1 MGDPSFVSASSRNA
15 EVIGGKKVSK
25 INLVASS
32 PKAKAFPLSAKRH
45 ITLLSHGKIGCG
57 AAAHVAIF
65 LLKVAALET
74 VRRVSKAKCPFVW
87 RGIQALQVI
96 CYPPLNMIQRWAPL
110 KCLISGMQILS
121 RPLLVISIAEA
132 LSDQSESSDET
143 SDDINDTPAYS
154 EIQSELSSIHSSPDS
169 RTCDEASPSL
179 ASENWLI
186 QLHND
191 LKNQGISL
199 PERINEDELRR
210 FYTAADGDLSC
221 LLASIKKT
229 IRWRETYRILSEEE
243 LEIWSNMVFWH
254 GFDMEHRPC
263 LIVRL
268 GIACLNLPSHDR
280 AWFAQAIIS
289 QVEHGILYLVD
300 AENPHITVLVDCEG
314 LSPLRI
320 PMQLLRSCSSL
331 LQDHFPNRLGCLLVI
346 RLPPVVRVITQ
357 TFTQILKPGTRKKVK
372 IIGVMSRK
380 VLSDYLQTLPS
391 YLGGNCTCTKCSKIN
406 IRDKRPHTNETD
418 RIQPYADVGDDEDL
432 PSPRFLHLDDTDMD
446 SSCHKDWLILR
457 AAPFSFPREPMCSE
471 CAHGRTSCIYGCV

>member
-1 MGDPSFVSASSRNA
+1 MGDPFVSASSRNA
-15 EVIGGKKVSK
+15 GVIGGKKVSK

-32 PKAKAFPLSAKRH
+32 AKAKAFPQSANRH
-45 ITLLSHGKIGCG
+45 IALLSHGKIGGG
-57 AAAHVAIF
+57 AAADVALF

-87 RGIQALQVI
+87 RGLQALQVI
-96 CYPPLNMIQRWAPL
+96 CYPPLKLIQRWAPF
-110 KCLISGMQILS
+110 KGLIRGMQMLS

-132 LSDQSESSDET
+132 LSDQLKSTDEPSDVV
-143 SDDINDTPAYS
+143 NDTPAYS
-154 EIQSELSSIHSSPDS
+154 EIHSELSSMHSSTDS
-169 RTCDEASPSL
+169 RTCDEASPAH

-191 LKNQGISL
+191 LENQGISL

-243 LEIWSNMVFWH
+243 LEIWSDMVFWH
-254 GFDMEHRPC
+254 GFDMQHRPC

-268 GIACLNLPSHDR
+268 GLACLDLPSHDR
-280 AWFAQAIIS
+280 PRFAQAVIS
-289 QVEHGILYLVD
+289 QVEHGILHLVD

-320 PMQLLRSCSSL
+320 PMQMMRSCSSL

-346 RLPPVVRVITQ
+346 RLPSVVQVITH

-372 IIGVMSRK
+372 IIGVVSRK

-391 YLGGNCTCTKCSKIN
+391 YLGGNCTCTKCSKMSLIHQ
-406 IRDKRPHTNETD
+406 PLANETN
-418 RIQPYADVGDDEDL
+418 RIQSYSDGGDSDDSPLARLSHQDDV
-432 PSPRFLHLDDTDMD
+432 DMD
-446 SSCHKDWLILR
+446 ANCDHVFRMAVIGILMVWALIALIAGLTDPASR
-457 AAPFSFPREPMCSE
+457 PF
-471 CAHGRTSCIYGCV
+471 